1 MLITLYFGYLN
12 KKENEVVIN
21 QEEKMSNVDSL
32 MVNMSSF
39 NEKDMPLSEFLEG
52 VVSCEMP
59 ALFMEEALKSGVV
72 AARTFYLYNY
82 TNNENYIP
90 TSGGQ
95 CYITKEEVEATELW
109 VMISYLAIYI
119 GIIFLITSAAILALQ
134 QLCE

>member
-1 MLITLYFGYLN
+1 MKKYILVIIMLITLYFGYLN

-95 CYITKEEVEATELW
+95 CYITKEELKTKW
-109 VMISYLAIYI
+109 GNKY
-119 GIIFLITSAAILALQ
+119 
-134 QLCE
+134 

>member
-1 MLITLYFGYLN
+1 MKKYILVIIMLITLYFGYSN

-52 VVSCEMP
+52 VLACEMP
-59 ALFMEEALKSGVV
+59 ALFMEDALKSGVI

-95 CYITKEEVEATELW
+95 CYITKEELKTKWGNKYEE
-109 VMISYLAIYI
+109 YLSKIKK
-119 GIIFLITSAAILALQ
+119 GD
-134 QLCE
+134 